1 VGRYVSAP
9 APAPSGEQI
18 EIAHGDQRAVVV
30 EVGGGL
36 RTYTAGGR
44 AILDGYGETELCV
57 GGRGQPLIPW
67 PNRIR
72 DGRYDWDGR
81 SLQLDISEPERG
93 NAMHGLT
100 RWRSWRIAERERAR
114 VVMEQVLYPT
124 PGYPFALEA
133 QITYELL
140 DDGLVVT
147 TRARNIGRDAAP
159 YAVGFHPYLQR
170 ADASLIDDA
179 VLTVPAAVE
188 LVTDDRLIPKGR
200 QSLTGGAR
208 DFATPRAIGE
218 VVLDTCF
225 TDLTHDGDGRAR
237 CVFAEPDGSACSVV
251 WFDDSYRFVMVYTAD
266 TLPPPQRRR
275 GIAIEPMTCA
285 PNAFQSG
292 EGLIRLE
299 PGDTHEARWGIS
311 AG

>member
-1 VGRYVSAP
+1 VQRRPRSA
-9 APAPSGEQI
+9 ADSLAQS
-18 EIAHGDQRAVVV
+18 V
-30 EVGGGL
+30 
-36 RTYTAGGR
+36 
-44 AILDGYGETELCV
+44 
-57 GGRGQPLIPW
+57 
-67 PNRIR
+67 R

-100 RWRSWRIAERERAR
+100 RWRNWRIAERGRAR

-159 YAVGFHPYLQR
+159 YGVGFHPYLQR
-170 ADASLIDDA
+170 PDASLIDDA
-179 VLTVPAAVE
+179 ILTVPAAVE
-188 LVTDDRLIPKGR
+188 LVADERLIPQKA

-218 VVLDTCF
+218 VVSIPASPTSRA
-225 TDLTHDGDGRAR
+225 TAMGAHGASSPSLTAARAPSSGSMTAIPSSWSTRPTR
-237 CVFAEPDGSACSVV
+237 CRHHSADAASR
-251 WFDDSYRFVMVYTAD
+251 SSR
-266 TLPPPQRRR
+266 
-275 GIAIEPMTCA
+275 
-285 PNAFQSG
+285 
-292 EGLIRLE
+292 
-299 PGDTHEARWGIS
+299 
-311 AG
+311 